1 MKGLKIIFNLAPVL
15 VTTGS
20 PTIVAGIAQ
29 NYTPEDLVGKQ
40 IIIVANLKPAKLMG
54 VVSNGML
61 IAAVDD
67 AGPTLAALDKPVDPG
82 TPLR

>member
-1 MKGLKIIFNLAPVL
+1 
-15 VTTGS
+15 
-20 PTIVAGIAQ
+20 
-29 NYTPEDLVGKQ
+29 
-40 IIIVANLKPAKLMG
+40 
-54 VVSNGML
+54 L